1 MEPGDLVKLSQAEL
15 SMRLGSDTGG
25 GSWRKGKGKGKVKYW
40 GFCHQMKNIIKLQ
53 ALKLNP
59 PLHSLLF

>member
-25 GSWRKGKGKGKVKYW
+25 SWRKGKGRGKV
-40 GFCHQMKNIIKLQ
+40 
-53 ALKLNP
+53 
-59 PLHSLLF
+59 